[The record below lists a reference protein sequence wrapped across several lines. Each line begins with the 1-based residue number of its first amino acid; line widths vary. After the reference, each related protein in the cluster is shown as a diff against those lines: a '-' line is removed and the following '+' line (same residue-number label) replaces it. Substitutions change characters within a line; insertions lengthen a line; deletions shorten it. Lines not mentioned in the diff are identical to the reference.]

1 MKVRLITNDEME
13 LLTSYMNDEIRE
25 EVHFKFAPC
34 SNELFLREYLKR
46 DSESLKGIMAEIGI
60 EVYKNE

>member
-1 MKVRLITNDEME
+1 MRLITNDEME
-13 LLTSYMNDEIRE
+13 VITSYMNDEIRE
-25 EVHFKFAPC
+25 DVHFKFAPC

-46 DSESLKGIMAEIGI
+46 DSESLKGIMAELGI

>member
-1 MKVRLITNDEME
+1 MRLITNDEME